1 MAIELRLKNGDNILW
16 YRPKNIWDQTKDC
29 MILVPWLPHYLDK
42 YHPFIKTCAD
52 ANIDLFVIRYTGSRE
67 NKGEFNLSN
76 NIVDI
81 DKTIDFVEQWR
92 AISLY
97 DKKEIKFN
105 YKKIYLLWF
114 SYWAL
119 PLIFSQSKDNL
130 TKILVCPFVN
140 YLYHKRGSSGEIIED
155 TLNFVNDAYGNVY
168 NIKKEELI
176 NDFERINYEDSDK
189 KSKYK
194 LVIWKKDTSISLDE
208 INWLRDN
215 FDIDKIIE
223 QDSGH
228 SLNISVENLLSL
240 L

>member
-130 TKILVCPFVN
+130 TKILVCDNLITVLL
-140 YLYHKRGSSGEIIED
+140 LYIVFFEEESSVSV
-155 TLNFVNDAYGNVY
+155 L
-168 NIKKEELI
+168 K
-176 NDFERINYEDSDK
+176 
-189 KSKYK
+189 
-194 LVIWKKDTSISLDE
+194 E
-208 INWLRDN
+208 IN
-215 FDIDKIIE
+215 
-223 QDSGH
+223 SS
-228 SLNISVENLLSL
+228 SLNVFCGIFLKKI
-240 L
+240 